1 MTTKEKKSVYYYMR
15 MLHRD
20 IGFLAIG
27 LTIIYSISGIVL
39 IYRNTDFL
47 KSEKQIE
54 KQLPANLDESQ
65 LGGILHLRSL
75 VVEKTEGDTVYF
87 QKGTY
92 NRTTGIVSYYDKALP
107 SFLEKFNVLHKK
119 SSGNI
124 TYIFS
129 TIFGICLL
137 FLAIS
142 SFWMFKPSTKMFRR
156 GIVFTA
162 IGLVLA
168 ILLLFLK

>member
-1 MTTKEKKSVYYYMR
+1 MGTKEKRSINYYMR

-20 IGFLAIG
+20 IGFLVIG

-47 KSEKQIE
+47 KSEKRIE
-54 KQLPANLDESQ
+54 KQLSPNLNESQ
-65 LGGILHLRSL
+65 LCGILHVRSL
-75 VVEKTEGDTVYF
+75 VIEKIEGDVIYF
-87 QKGTY
+87 QNGTY
-92 NRTTGIVSYYDKALP
+92 NRTTGIVNYSDKALP
-107 SFLEKFNVLHKK
+107 SFLERFNSLHKK

-124 TYIFS
+124 TFLFS
-129 TIFGICLL
+129 TIFGVSLL

-156 GIVFTA
+156 GMVFT
-162 IGLVLA
+162 GLGLLLA